1 MALAVHGENPFQ
13 RVRNSCRDAVD
24 RTGLARRVTFEGALF
39 AADEREAAV
48 VWVAGSMVLVTFEG
62 ALFAADEREDAVGW
76 ASSMVFVTFEG
87 TLFAADQREDA
98 VVWVAGSMV
107 LAT

>member
-1 MALAVHGENPFQ
+1 
-13 RVRNSCRDAVD
+13 
-24 RTGLARRVTFEGALF
+24 
-39 AADEREAAV
+39 
-48 VWVAGSMVLVTFEG
+48 MVLVTFEG
-62 ALFAADEREDAVGW
+62 ALFAADEREDAVVW

-87 TLFAADQREDA
+87 TLFAADEREDA

>member
-1 MALAVHGENPFQ
+1 MLEFE
-13 RVRNSCRDAVD
+13 D

-39 AADEREAAV
+39 AADDEREDAAD
-48 VWVAGSMVLVTFEG
+48 WVAGSMVLVTFEG
-62 ALFAADEREDAVGW
+62 VLFAADE
-76 ASSMVFVTFEG
+76 
-87 TLFAADQREDA
+87 REDA